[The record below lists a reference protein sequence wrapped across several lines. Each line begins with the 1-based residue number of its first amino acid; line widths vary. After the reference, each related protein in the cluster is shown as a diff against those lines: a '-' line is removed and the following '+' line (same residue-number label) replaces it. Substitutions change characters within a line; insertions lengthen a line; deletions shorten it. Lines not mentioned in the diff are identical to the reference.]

1 MFARFCKQSF
11 FQYHSNSPFG
21 FNLSTTFQAL
31 TLCSDNYLAEIRF
44 ITKLCEHF
52 HAFSAGSILWL
63 DVKTYSNNLTNLKKQ
78 IQFQFIFL
86 HPHIPTSA
94 NPHISTSPHFQLS
107 ELSAAISRPK
117 GVTKRSHWR
126 SQ

>member
-1 MFARFCKQSF
+1 MFARFSKQSF

-31 TLCSDNYLAEIRF
+31 TLCSGNHLAEIRF

-63 DVKTYSNNLTNLKKQ
+63 NVKTYSNNLTNLKKTDT
-78 IQFQFIFL
+78 ISIYFFTPT
-86 HPHIPTSA
+86 HPHISKSPHQ
-94 NPHISTSPHFQLS
+94 HISTSPHQHIPT
-107 ELSAAISRPK
+107 SAHLHIPTFS
-117 GVTKRSHWR
+117 T
-126 SQ
+126 